1 MLQTRKL
8 RIVVLAVLALVVITV
23 IVAKKDSY
31 KTNLVEAAPKKQGST
46 LFESANNAKEDAAIN
61 KEISKEKDSENSPEK
76 DLKSEEKETKPK
88 SDAPFDPAQEF
99 LQTRALAPMTVFS
112 KTYCPFSK
120 KLKKLLSENYII
132 TPHPTIV
139 ELDKHEHGKEFQ
151 DYLAEITQRGTVPN
165 VLVGPSH
172 VSKGGWDDIVKL
184 HEEGKLL
191 DLLVAWGDMKITVK
205 QVEVPL
211 NA

>member
-8 RIVVLAVLALVVITV
+8 RIVVLAVLALFVITV

-31 KTNLVEAAPKKQGST
+31 KTNVVEAAPKKQGST

-61 KEISKEKDSENSPEK
+61 KEISKEKDSENSPEL

-132 TPHPTIV
+132 TPQPTIV

-172 VSKGGWDDIVKL
+172 VSKGGCDDIVKL

-191 DLLVAWGDMKITVK
+191 DMLIAWGDKKITVK